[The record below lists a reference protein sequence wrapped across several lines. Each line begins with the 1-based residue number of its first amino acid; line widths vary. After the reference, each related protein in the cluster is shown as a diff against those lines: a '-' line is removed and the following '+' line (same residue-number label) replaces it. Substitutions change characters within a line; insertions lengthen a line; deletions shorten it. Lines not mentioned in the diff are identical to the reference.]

1 MMLTERAYCAN
12 SQKNPKNANNAFHVE
27 HLVRRVWS
35 GKLQDAAPAKNP
47 KKNLQEIFI
56 LDKEHEVYKTVQN
69 LLATHSSNI
78 FKRRWVYNFLVF
90 CFLPTVNVHAYRL
103 PEPFSHNLPEGEEN
117 IDHFDNFFN
126 MFLSGTSESLTWRHH
141 GDDLLPF

>member
-1 MMLTERAYCAN
+1 MQTML
-12 SQKNPKNANNAFHVE
+12 FHVQ

-35 GKLQDAAPAKNP
+35 GKQQDAAPAKNP

-78 FKRRWVYNFLVF
+78 FKY
-90 CFLPTVNVHAYRL
+90 
-103 PEPFSHNLPEGEEN
+103 
-117 IDHFDNFFN
+117 
-126 MFLSGTSESLTWRHH
+126 
-141 GDDLLPF
+141 LL